1 MSDFRAR
8 YEQARQCWNN
18 GDLAGYLS
26 IYDEGIKLYG
36 YTPEPMTKP
45 AVTAFYRQIW
55 ASLHDEGRPNP
66 TLVFHQVMMDGD
78 LYTCRFT
85 MSGVHT
91 GIFMGVPATGRRYA
105 LPGITIVRHA
115 NDHAVERWSCADMLG
130 LLVGFGAIPAPTS

>member
-8 YEQARQCWNN
+8 YEQARQSWNS

-45 AVTAFYRQIW
+45 AVTVFYQQIW

-66 TLVFHQVMMDGD
+66 SLVFYEVMLEGD
-78 LYTCRFT
+78 LYSCRFT

-91 GIFMGVPATGRRYA
+91 GIFMGVPATGRPYA

-115 NDHAVERWSCADMLG
+115 NNRAVERWSSADMLG
-130 LLVGFGAIPAPTS
+130 LLIGLGAVPPPTN

>member
-8 YEQARQCWNN
+8 YEQARQSWNN

-26 IYDEGIKLYG
+26 IYDEGVRLYG

-45 AVTAFYRQIW
+45 AATMFYQQIW
-55 ASLHDEGRPNP
+55 ASLHDKGRPNP
-66 TLVFHQVMMDGD
+66 SLVFHEVMVDGN
-78 LYTCRFT
+78 LYSCRFT

-91 GIFMGVPATGRRYA
+91 GIFMGVPPTGRRYS

-115 NDHAVERWSCADMLG
+115 NNRAVERWSCADMLG
-130 LLVGFGAIPAPTS
+130 LLIGLGAIPAPTR

>member
-8 YEQARQCWNN
+8 YEQARQSWNN

-45 AVTAFYRQIW
+45 AATMFYQQIW

-66 TLVFHQVMMDGD
+66 SLVFNEVMMEGD
-78 LYTCRFT
+78 LYACRFT

-91 GIFMGVPATGRRYA
+91 GIFMGVPATGRPYA
-105 LPGITIVRHA
+105 LSGITIVRHA
-115 NDHAVERWSCADMLG
+115 NNRAVERWSCADLLG
-130 LLVGFGAIPAPTS
+130 LLIGLGAIPAPTI